1 MESESMTERLKNA
14 FHDFL
19 THVEEFYDKEKEDI
33 GEAVSHARERLH
45 EVEDLTADEVED
57 VSRDFV
63 AHVQDIGEQLG
74 ELREGVRDS
83 VQLDTMYIT
92 SGILERLIKVADKTT
107 VGLMELNEEMAKHI
121 VENEGLDTGDDVEEA
136 ADDQ

>member
-1 MESESMTERLKNA
+1 MESESMTERLKKA
-14 FHDFL
+14 FNDFL
-19 THVEEFYDKEKEDI
+19 SHVEEFYDKEKEDI
-33 GEAVSHARERLH
+33 GEAVGHARERMH
-45 EVEDLTADEVED
+45 EVEELTADEVED

-63 AHVQDIGEQLG
+63 AHVTDIGEQLG
-74 ELREGVRDS
+74 ELREGVRDA

-121 VENEGLDTGDDVEEA
+121 VENEGLDSDGDSTREV
-136 ADDQ
+136 